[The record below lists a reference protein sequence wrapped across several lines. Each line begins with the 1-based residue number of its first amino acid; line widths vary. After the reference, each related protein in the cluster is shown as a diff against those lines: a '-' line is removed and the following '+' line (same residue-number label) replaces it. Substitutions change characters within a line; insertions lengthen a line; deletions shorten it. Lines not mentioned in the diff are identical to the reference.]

1 MNNYSTYYKAMLLCG
16 SLAFFTISNAQVGI
30 NTTSPTKQLDI
41 DVSGMSSEGL
51 NIRNTNFNLQ
61 LLTTNTP
68 NPFTAILNNDNTNG
82 LVDFR
87 FDNDSRY
94 IFSSN
99 VLFPGVNATD
109 NTVAGGLDIG
119 RFDLHFRRVYSRGIH
134 TNDNGVNGG
143 LRINIGSSGGVTAD
157 YNFSNFAFYP
167 VASQVKDLGRN
178 GNFWRN
184 FYFVSAFTPSD
195 RRLKKDIKTLSKGLE
210 TILALKTYE
219 YGYTFDEKEIRHYGF
234 MAQELQKQ
242 LPNLV
247 AVGDDEQQSLSI
259 NYTEVIPIL
268 IKAVQEQQVLIE
280 QQATAIKALQ
290 QQVTD

>member
-1 MNNYSTYYKAMLLCG
+1 MNNYITYLKAILLCG
-16 SLAFFTISNAQVGI
+16 SLAFFTISKAQVGI

-51 NIRNTNFNLQ
+51 NIRNTDFNVQ

-68 NPFTAILNNDNTNG
+68 NPFTAILHNDNTNG
-82 LVDFR
+82 LIDIR

-94 IFSSN
+94 IFSRN

-109 NTVAGGLDIG
+109 NTVTGGLDIG

-134 TNDNGVNGG
+134 TNDNSVNGG

-210 TILALKTYE
+210 TILALQTYE
-219 YGYTFDEKEIRHYGF
+219 YDYIFDEEETLHYGF

-268 IKAVQEQQVLIE
+268 IKAIQEQQILIE
-280 QQATAIKALQ
+280 QQATAIEALQ
-290 QQVTD
+290 QQHTD